1 MAYCPPASATGC
13 SPSFED
19 SCVLVAKA
27 LHSSNRSA
35 LMRMTGSDEGRGSQS
50 KNDACVYYIAW
61 FCYIS
66 LRQLRPS

>member
-1 MAYCPPASATGC
+1 MA
-13 SPSFED
+13 
-19 SCVLVAKA
+19 AKS

-35 LMRMTGSDEGRGSQS
+35 LMRMTGLDEAGSQS
-50 KNDACVYYIAW
+50 KNDVRVYYVTW